1 MKRNQGATLT
11 RLLTAI
17 VLLPLVL
24 ALVWVDALE
33 HAFTAFIG
41 LLVALGLREFFAIAR
56 ARKIETWP
64 RAAIA
69 FGVLMVFAANFS
81 AEMLN
86 ATLVF
91 GVIVLA
97 WRQVL
102 RGQVDLPALSVTLWG
117 LFYVGWMPAHFVL
130 LHHHNG
136 SVGAGL
142 VTLLIVTIALSDT
155 GAYFVGRSIGKHKL
169 APKISPN
176 KTWEGS
182 VGGVLAAI
190 AGMAVAWYVDTAQP
204 GAPLPGW
211 SLWEYLLTGVLLAIA
226 GQIGDLVES
235 MMKRDAGVK
244 DSGNLLPGHGG
255 ILDRCDG
262 FLFAGPMLYYLL
274 VWLPIPPEAH

>member
-1 MKRNQGATLT
+1 MRPDQGATLT

-17 VLLPLVL
+17 VLLPAVL
-24 ALVWVDALE
+24 LLVWVPVLGP
-33 HAFTAFIG
+33 AFTVFIG
-41 LLVALGLREFFAIAR
+41 VLVAIGLTEFFAMAR
-56 ARKIETWP
+56 AKKIETWP
-64 RAAIA
+64 QAAIA
-69 FGVLMVFAANFS
+69 FGVLMVAAASLS
-81 AEMLN
+81 ADLLD
-86 ATLVF
+86 AALVV

-97 WRQVL
+97 WGQVL
-102 RGQVDLPALSVTLWG
+102 RGQVDLAALSVTLWG

-130 LHHHNG
+130 LHHHG
-136 SVGAGL
+136 GPLGAGL
-142 VTLLIVTIALSDT
+142 VTLLIAIIALSDT
-155 GAYFVGRSIGKHKL
+155 GAYFVGKNLGRHKL

-182 VGGVLAAI
+182 VGGVAA
-190 AGMAVAWYVDTAQP
+190 AFLGTAAAWYIDRTFA

-211 SLWEYLLTGVLLAIA
+211 SFWEYSITGVLLAVA

-274 VWLPIPPEAH
+274 AWLPA

>member
-1 MKRNQGATLT
+1 MKQNQGATLT

-24 ALVWVDALE
+24 ALVWIDALQY
-33 HAFTAFIG
+33 AFTAFIG

-56 ARKIETWP
+56 ARSIETWP
-64 RAAIA
+64 NAAIA
-69 FGVLMVFAANFS
+69 FGVLMVFASAFS
-81 AEMLN
+81 PDLLN

-97 WRQVL
+97 WGQVL

-130 LHHHNG
+130 LHDYAG
-136 SVGAGL
+136 PVGAGL

-155 GAYFVGRSIGKHKL
+155 GAYFVGRSIGRHKL
-169 APKISPN
+169 APRISPN

-182 VGGVLAAI
+182 IGGVVAAL
-190 AGMAVAWYVDTAQP
+190 AGMIIAWYVDEAYAVTA
-204 GAPLPGW
+204 LPGW
-211 SLWEYLLTGVLLAIA
+211 SLWEYGLTGVLLAIA

-244 DSGNLLPGHGG
+244 DSGSLLPGHGG

-274 VWLPIPPEAH
+274 VWLPVPPEVL